1 MINPMQIM
9 QMMKGG
15 SPQQAIMNMM
25 RHQAGNNPVLKN
37 AIDMAEKGDVDGLKN
52 LAYNLGKE
60 NGIDVD
66 EKFSEIKNQFGMK

>member
-9 QMMKGG
+9 QMLRGG

-25 RHQAGNNPVLKN
+25 RQQAGNNPVLKN

-52 LAYNLGKE
+52 LAHNLGKE

-66 EKFSEIKNQFGMK
+66 EKFNEIKNQFGMK